1 MSSSYRNGP
10 HHAGGSPETP
20 LESSCGIHG
29 ELKIEWRCCFGVWLR
44 YPGGVEET
52 VLEVEAKELLRKV
65 EVGNSAF

>member
-1 MSSSYRNGP
+1 M
-10 HHAGGSPETP
+10 
-20 LESSCGIHG
+20 
-29 ELKIEWRCCFGVWLR
+29 R